1 MEYSL
6 TNPDAVYAIAKGY
19 TEWKSTDAGSS
30 FTQVMDFRNRL
41 TNPRFTNWY
50 NWTILLCH
58 EQ

>member
-30 FTQVMDFRNRL
+30 FTQVMDFH
-41 TNPRFTNWY
+41 T
-50 NWTILLCH
+50 LLCR
-58 EQ
+58 